1 VLAIT
6 SGKGGVGKT
15 LTTVHFAHAAR
26 KMGLDVT
33 ILDGDLG
40 MANVDVVMGLQAR
53 YNIKEVLD
61 GNVHLRDIVV
71 EGPFGIKVIPS
82 GSGISGLANLN
93 FIQKQTILDQIDQ
106 LDAQTDLILIDTGA
120 GISETVLTLNAAAE
134 HVVVVTTP
142 EPHAMTD
149 AYALIK
155 VLNEERGIKVV
166 SLLVNQAR
174 TTEEGARTADRL
186 QSVAARFL
194 DVKIIHAGSIPPDAV
209 VARSVMQRRAIN
221 EQTSNTVGGQAWTQ
235 VARALISDLLRKK
248 GETDAN
254 IWHKILQNEPRG
266 RVSASF

>member
-1 VLAIT
+1 MAIT

-26 KMGLDVT
+26 KMGLSVT

-61 GNVHLRDIVV
+61 GNVHLRDIVI

-93 FIQKQTILDQIDQ
+93 FVQKQTILDQIEQ
-106 LDAQTDLILIDTGA
+106 LEEQSDLILIDTGA
-120 GISETVLTLNAAAE
+120 GISDTVLTLNSAAE
-134 HVVVVTTP
+134 HVLVVTTP

-149 AYALIK
+149 AYAMIK
-155 VLNEERGIKVV
+155 VLNEERGIKSV
-166 SLLVNQAR
+166 SLLVNQTRSAD
-174 TTEEGARTADRL
+174 EGARTAERL

-194 DVKIIHAGSIPPDAV
+194 DVKIQYAGSIPIDAL

-221 EQTSNTVGGQAWTQ
+221 EQTSSTIGGQAWTQ
-235 VARALISDLLRKK
+235 VARSLISEVMQKK
-248 GETDAN
+248 GDAHGSV
-254 IWHKILQNEPRG
+254 WHQILHSEPSSRI
-266 RVSASF
+266 SAGF